1 MRLNEFSDI
10 SKGREWNYV
19 SKWVYGIIGYTDIY
33 FVEDANDWKSKSFH
47 EFLLGG
53 TTISWLSEKHD
64 CVVMHTVKVQ

>member
-1 MRLNEFSDI
+1 ME
-10 SKGREWNYV
+10 
-19 SKWVYGIIGYTDIY
+19 IIGYTDIY

-64 CVVMHTVKVQ
+64 CVVMHTVKV

>member
-1 MRLNEFSDI
+1 MFLNECM
-10 SKGREWNYV
+10 E
-19 SKWVYGIIGYTDIY
+19 IIGYTDIY

-64 CVVMHTVKVQ
+64 CVVMHTVKVQWT